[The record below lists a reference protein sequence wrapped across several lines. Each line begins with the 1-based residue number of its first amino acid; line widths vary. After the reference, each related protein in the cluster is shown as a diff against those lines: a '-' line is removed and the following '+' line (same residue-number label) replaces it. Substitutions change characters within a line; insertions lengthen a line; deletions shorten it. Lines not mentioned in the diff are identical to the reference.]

1 MAAEA
6 PVTVLYLNVK
16 QILTMCPS
24 ACTQHSRVIRNFL
37 GKFVVIKNLRFSE
50 KLTHT
55 RHCGCKLM
63 VAGT

>member
-24 ACTQHSRVIRNFL
+24 ARTQHSRVIRNFL

-55 RHCGCKLM
+55 RHFGCRLM
-63 VAGT
+63 TAGA